1 MSLPP
6 FPSFSGLKPSELHV
20 YTIEECQN
28 CKQKTK
34 RDFKVGDYIAGT
46 AGICEKCQGQ
56 KIVILVYGEKVL
68 PQGRNWVGRSSPR
81 SSLEY
86 SDERSGPIFSR

>member
-6 FPSFSGLKPSELHV
+6 FPSFSGLKPNELHI

-34 RDFKVGDYIAGT
+34 RDFKTGDYIAGA
-46 AGICEKCQGQ
+46 AGTCEKCQGQ
-56 KIVILVYGEKVL
+56 KMITLIYGEKVL
-68 PQGRNWVGRSSPR
+68 PQGRNWVGPR
-81 SSLEY
+81 L
-86 SDERSGPIFSR
+86 P